1 MKRLVIVIAV
11 LVLLISGGVVY
22 YLNQQNKNSNNET
35 AMVEEKGTFTT
46 IKAEQAKK
54 MMDEG
59 MVTIVDVRAK
69 SEYEAGHVKNA
80 ILIPNES
87 IGDSEPME
95 LTDKDATIL
104 LYCRTGVRA
113 GQAAQKLADMGYK
126 NVYSFGGIVDW
137 PYEIE
142 K

>member
-22 YLNQQNKNSNNET
+22 YLNQQNKNSNNQT
-35 AMVEEKGTFTT
+35 AEVEEKGSYTT
-46 IKAEQAKK
+46 IKAEQAKQ

-59 MVTIVDVRAK
+59 MVTIVDVRTK
-69 SEYEAGHVKNA
+69 SEYEAGHVKDA

-104 LYCRTGVRA
+104 IYCRTGVRA
-113 GQAAQKLADMGYK
+113 AKAAQKLADLGYK

-137 PYEIE
+137 PYEIV